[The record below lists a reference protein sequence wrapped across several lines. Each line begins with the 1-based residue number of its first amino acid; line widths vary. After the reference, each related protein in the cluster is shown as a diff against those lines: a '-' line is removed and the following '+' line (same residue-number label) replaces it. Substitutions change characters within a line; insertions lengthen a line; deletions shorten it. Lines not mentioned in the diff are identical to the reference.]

1 MKKNSPYTSAMT
13 GGAFLYYEFMRIL
26 PLLMSDKSDELLKD
40 EILNNKLL
48 QVNSQTS
55 RQRFISEFKRRFN
68 SVPIAFWNEF
78 LTLSEKGQ
86 RAGLLYVMLKTYK
99 LVFDFHFNVTIR
111 RWNSVDKTLK
121 LIDLMMEFNEIS
133 SRDEFVDTWKDN
145 TKSRCASQYLTFLR
159 HSGLLDEK
167 TSELQA
173 IHLEPSEYKYYI
185 NSGEEWFLEAC
196 LLYPFEINDIKA
208 AL

>member
-1 MKKNSPYTSAMT
+1 MT
-13 GGAFLYYEFMRIL
+13 GCAFLYYEFIRIL
-26 PLLMSDKSDELLKD
+26 PLLMSNDSVALLKD

-111 RWNSVDKTLK
+111 RWNSVDRTLK

-133 SRDEFVDTWKDN
+133 SRDEFVDSWTDN

-159 HSGLLDEK
+159 HSGLIDDK

-173 IHLEPSEYKYYI
+173 IHLDPSEYKYYI
-185 NSGEEWFLEAC
+185 NMGEEWFLEAC